1 MKIDNV
7 KYSHLTITSGADE
20 DYTSSTWF
28 EMELDGKFA
37 LFGIHSD
44 EDHVKTILNEA
55 GDPVGKWTV
64 AQPYVVELLVSN
76 AIDHAIEESHNVPM
90 EKFNTDT
97 YTVIK
102 PDTDEGLGTTSGWR
116 FPYIAPMLLETTG
129 FDPTEAMCLA
139 AELALKGKLSF
150 DIAGVPHTVILN
162 KAAV

>member
-20 DYTSSTWF
+20 NYSSSNWF

-37 LFGIHSD
+37 LFAIHTD
-44 EDHVKTILNEA
+44 DAQVKTVLNEKS
-55 GDPVGKWTV
+55 DPVAKWTV
-64 AQPYVVELLVSN
+64 AQPYVLQLLVIN
-76 AIDHAIEESHNVPM
+76 AIDHAIEESHAM
-90 EKFNTDT
+90 QKEKFNTDT

-139 AELALKGKLSF
+139 AKLALKGKLSF